1 MSLGQVAAMPSSEY
15 ETWREFYE
23 IEPWGLAVQDS
34 LAAGLA
40 TLLANVH
47 RDPKARPKP
56 FQLKEFRLFNEPAPE
71 AEGVVSTSD
80 GLLASPEQ
88 HSDMVLAL
96 FAGMNVIR
104 A

>member
-1 MSLGQVAAMPSSEY
+1 MPSSEY

-34 LAAGLA
+34 LTAGLA
-40 TLLANVH
+40 ALLANVH
-47 RDPKARPKP
+47 RDVKARPKP
-56 FQLKEFRLFNEPAPE
+56 FQIKEFRLFAEPEPE
-71 AEGVVSTSD
+71 QLGVVFTPE
-80 GLLASPEQ
+80 GLLATPEQ
-88 HSDMVLAL
+88 HSEMVLAL